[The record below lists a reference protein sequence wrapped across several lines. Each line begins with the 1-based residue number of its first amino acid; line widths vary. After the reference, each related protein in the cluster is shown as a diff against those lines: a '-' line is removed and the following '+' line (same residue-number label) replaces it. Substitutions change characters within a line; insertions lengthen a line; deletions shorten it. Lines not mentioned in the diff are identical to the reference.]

1 MKLLFD
7 ENLAPRLA
15 VALNDVYPGSVHL
28 RDCGLRGA
36 SDEAV
41 WNYARE
47 NGFVIVSKDSDFS
60 ERSSLYGGPPEVV
73 WLRIGNCTTARADF
87 VLRNSSARL
96 AAFAAGDES
105 CLILAH
111 PLDRSGHGGSNPR

>member
-15 VALNDVYPGSVHL
+15 VALNDVYPGSMHL

-36 SDEAV
+36 SDDDV
-41 WNYARE
+41 WRYAQE

-60 ERSSLYGGPPEVV
+60 ERSSLYGGPPKVV
-73 WLRIGNCTTARADF
+73 WLHIGNCTTARVDL
-87 VLRNSSARL
+87 VLRNSACGLPHLRQ
-96 AAFAAGDES
+96 AIRVA
-105 CLILAH
+105 
-111 PLDRSGHGGSNPR
+111 

>member
-1 MKLLFD
+1 VKLLFD
-7 ENLAPRLA
+7 ENLSPRLQA
-15 VALNDVYPGSVHL
+15 ALNDVYPGSVHL

-36 SDEAV
+36 SDNEV
-41 WNYARE
+41 WQYAQE

-60 ERSSLYGGPPEVV
+60 ERSSLYGGPPKVV

-87 VLRNSSARL
+87 LLRNSVARL
-96 AAFAAGDES
+96 TAFEAGEES

-111 PLDRSGHGGSNPR
+111 PRNRGSRGASK